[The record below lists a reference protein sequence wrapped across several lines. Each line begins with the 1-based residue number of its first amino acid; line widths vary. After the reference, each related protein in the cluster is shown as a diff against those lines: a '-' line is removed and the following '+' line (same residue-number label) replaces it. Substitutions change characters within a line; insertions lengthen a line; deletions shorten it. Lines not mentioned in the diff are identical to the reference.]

1 MAPDRTPRLAPFL
14 ADDEDRRRWHR
25 NVAQGSRATAD
36 VYARRLAAF
45 CRAME
50 TTPESLAKIGDK
62 ALRDVVLD
70 FVEAES
76 KAKHTGSYIH
86 STVKAVNS
94 WRKHA
99 GRPSVRGINVRGRD
113 STPTLA
119 DEVAPT
125 PEQVRA
131 VLARA
136 PVRNRV
142 ICALMAYSGVRP
154 EVVGDYLGED
164 GLTLGD
170 LPELELTG
178 DRPRFTKTPAL
189 VVVREGISKARH
201 TYVTFAPSVACRAI
215 EDYLR
220 FRIARGEKLTR
231 ASDLVS
237 PGRGANRFLRA
248 INVGDGVRAAFR
260 ALGMQDRPYVLRV
273 YFETRLG
280 VAEGQ
285 GKVVHRFVV
294 HWGGHKGD
302 ITARYSLNKNRL
314 PGDLIEEMRE
324 AFRRCEPTLTG
335 DAPSEGDV
343 RREVSRTLLG
353 ALGYSD
359 KDLEAV
365 DLTNL
370 AQVRALTLK
379 RVSPPAK
386 KQALVTVE
394 ELPGYLD
401 AGWTFVGN
409 VGQDRVLLSP
419 PAGAG
424 GPTSPPSPP
433 GPSSGGDPV
442 PPR

>member
-1 MAPDRTPRLAPFL
+1 
-14 ADDEDRRRWHR
+14 
-25 NVAQGSRATAD
+25 
-36 VYARRLAAF
+36 
-45 CRAME
+45 
-50 TTPESLAKIGDK
+50 
-62 ALRDVVLD
+62 
-70 FVEAES
+70 
-76 KAKHTGSYIH
+76 
-86 STVKAVNS
+86 
-94 WRKHA
+94 
-99 GRPSVRGINVRGRD
+99 
-113 STPTLA
+113 
-119 DEVAPT
+119 
-125 PEQVRA
+125 
-131 VLARA
+131 
-136 PVRNRV
+136 
-142 ICALMAYSGVRP
+142 MAYSGVRP

-164 GLTLGD
+164 GLTLAD
-170 LPELELTG
+170 LPELDFTG

-201 TYVTFAPSVACRAI
+201 TYLTFAPSVTCRAI

-220 FRIARGEKLTR
+220 YRIARGEKLTR
-231 ASDLVS
+231 GTDLVS

-260 ALGMQDRPYVLRV
+260 SLGMQDRPYVLRV

-324 AFRRCEPTLTG
+324 AYRRCEPILTG

-343 RREVSRTLLG
+343 RREVARVLLG
-353 ALGYSD
+353 SLGYSE
-359 KDLEAV
+359 KELEAV

-370 AQVRALTLK
+370 EQVRALTQK
-379 RVSPPAK
+379 RVAPTPK
-386 KQALVTVE
+386 KQALVRVD

-401 AGWTFVGN
+401 AGWTFAGN
-409 VGQDRVLLSP
+409 VGQDRILLNP
-419 PAGAG
+419 PEAGA
-424 GPTSPPSPP
+424 GPTSPPLPP
-433 GPSSGGDPV
+433 VPHGGNGPV